1 MSVGFTNLAVG
12 QKVPEHRRR
21 GGLAKLATRGLDAL
35 VERDRR
41 AEQRFQR
48 HCAGDVSALPEAV
61 CVNDRERRRRRVR
74 LGTVDEDDPFFRAEL
89 DGPET
94 VLPQHIGGRTTPVAV
109 PQLALADQ
117 REREMRQWSQVAAGP
132 DAALLRYRR
141 MQTPAQHTAG
151 TAGARPARAPVGP
164 SE

>member
-12 QKVPEHRRR
+12 QKVPKHRRR

-41 AEQRFQR
+41 AEQRLQR
-48 HCAGDVSALPEAV
+48 HCTGEVRALPEAV
-61 CVNDRERRRRRVR
+61 CVNDRECRRRRVR

-94 VLPQHIGGRTTPVAV
+94 MLPQHIGGRTTAVAV
-109 PQLALADQ
+109 PQLALPDPC
-117 REREMRQWSQVAAGP
+117 EREMRPGSQGAACT
-132 DAALLRYRR
+132 DAAPP
-141 MQTPAQHTAG
+141 TD
-151 TAGARPARAPVGP
+151 
-164 SE
+164 